1 MSLAG
6 FQLKARVNES
16 NMLVQHFLNVGPTC
30 WIRLRQCVQH
40 VGPIFRKRS
49 DIVMTSLIACNC
61 VAFESFFSVEIMA
74 DKQMFKALVMVEL
87 LDSEEEEETKGRRM
101 TRSLFIIIIIIV
113 IIIINIIYRRKKS

>member
-1 MSLAG
+1 
-6 FQLKARVNES
+6 
-16 NMLVQHFLNVGPTC
+16 
-30 WIRLRQCVQH
+30 
-40 VGPIFRKRS
+40 
-49 DIVMTSLIACNC
+49 MTSLIACNC

-113 IIIINIIYRRKKS
+113 IIIIINIIYRRKKS